1 MYAARNVISLLRKH
15 LSPCSSGL
23 TKGFSFPS
31 AFRKPQLIHK
41 PDSNLSNFLLK
52 NCPVISKTYR
62 PTIWCYG
69 GRAQTVITQI
79 LKRCA
84 PIECHRELVQLED
97 GGEIALDW
105 LDNGSE
111 KAENPATHPTVL
123 ILPGLAGTSR
133 QTTILHFVKQFAQ
146 NGYRVVVMND
156 RGTAGVR
163 LKTPKAFCVANTD
176 DLKFVISHIHYICP
190 GISLLA
196 VGVCMGGITLI
207 NYLART
213 GSQGNNTGLVGALTI
228 SVLWNLGKT
237 LKTLEKPIN
246 HFFFNRHLAKYTENL
261 IRRNRAMLEDNSVVL
276 KEETINNLLRYTSLC
291 DFANTFATPIC
302 GFQNVDEYYKAA
314 ALYNKPLEAINIPLV
329 CLNSTD
335 DPFVPKDTIPYNLIQ
350 TCPNVVLALT
360 THGGHIAFSEGLV
373 PTGPGYADKFAG
385 QYAKAIFEH
394 GAEIERTQL
403 SNFEW

>member
-1 MYAARNVISLLRKH
+1 MYAARNLISLLGKH
-15 LSPCSSGL
+15 LSFGSSGVK
-23 TKGFSFPS
+23 KGFSFPS

-41 PDSNLSNFLLK
+41 PGSNLSNFLLK
-52 NCPVISKTYR
+52 NCPVISETYR

-69 GRAQTVITQI
+69 GRAQTVITNI

-84 PIECHRELVQLED
+84 PIEYRRELVQLED

-123 ILPGLAGTSR
+123 ILPGLVATSR

-163 LKTPKAFCVANTD
+163 LKTPKAFCVANTE
-176 DLKFVISHIHYICP
+176 DLKFVISRIHGTCP
-190 GISLLA
+190 GIPLLA
-196 VGVCMGGITLI
+196 VGVCKGGITLI
-207 NYLART
+207 NYLADT

-237 LKTLEKPIN
+237 LKVLGKPID
-246 HFFFNRHLAKYTENL
+246 HFLFDRHLAKYMGNL
-261 IRRNRAMLEDNSVVL
+261 ILRNRAMLEPDNSGNILEVD
-276 KEETINNLLRYTSLC
+276 TINRLLRSTSSC
-291 DFANTFATPIC
+291 ADFFSAYVSPVW

-314 ALYNKPLEAINIPLV
+314 ALDNKKSLEAINIPLV

-335 DPFVPKDTIPYNLIQ
+335 DPFVPKDTIPYDLIQ

-360 THGGHIAFSEGLV
+360 NHGGHIGFSEGLV

-385 QYAKAIFEH
+385 QYVKAMFEH
-394 GAEIERTQL
+394 GAEIDGTAQT
-403 SNFEW
+403 